1 MTHMKLQPFVDV
13 YTTLPAGAQAKLYA
27 EASQLKAALDRAI
40 AAVLQP
46 TIARSADAFIM
57 RDEKIPLY
65 GVGETPQAAMD
76 DYRSVIVEYYESLDA
91 DADHL
96 GAALRE
102 QLATLSKVFAMLET
116 SP

>member
-1 MTHMKLQPFVDV
+1 
-13 YTTLPAGAQAKLYA
+13 
-27 EASQLKAALDRAI
+27 
-40 AAVLQP
+40 
-46 TIARSADAFIM
+46 
-57 RDEKIPLY
+57 
-65 GVGETPQAAMD
+65 MD